1 MNSIAMILVHQVLV
15 MFILVAV
22 GCVLFRTGKITL
34 EGSKTLG
41 NILIYVALPSVIVN
55 SFLIERTPEKVHA
68 LAMSAAAS
76 FLCIL
81 ISAVVSGL
89 VFRKN
94 GVEAFASTF
103 PNPGFFGV
111 PLILAGL
118 PEGSLF
124 YVASFIAFVNIGQWT
139 IGVAMM
145 TGEKGAFSLKRLLQ
159 APFFAATAIGLF
171 LFLTGI
177 PVPGLFRTTV
187 SSLASVNTAIAM
199 FTIGVYL
206 ARVDF
211 GEMLRKK
218 RLYLIAAVRLLL
230 IPLLSLAVL
239 CLFRS
244 ADINMRLAVL
254 IVSACPVGSNVAVY
268 AQLHGRD
275 YEYAVQTVLISTV
288 LSIVTIPL
296 IVTVAGAVF

>member
-1 MNSIAMILVHQVLV
+1 MILVHQVLV

-111 PLILAGL
+111 PLMIASIGQ
-118 PEGSLF
+118 GAVF
-124 YVASFIAFVNIGQWT
+124 YVACFIAFLNVGQWT
-139 IGVAMM
+139 YGVSIMN
-145 TGEKGAFSLKRLLQ
+145 GQPVRQGFEPKKLIQ
-159 APFFAATAIGLF
+159 APFVIAIIIGLI
-171 LFLTGI
+171 LFATQLQLPALIDGC
-177 PVPGLFRTTV
+177 LNTV
-187 SSLASVNTAIAM
+187 AALNTPLAM
-199 FTIGVYL
+199 FTVGVYL
-206 ARVDF
+206 AQIDVKDLIR
-211 GEMLRKK
+211 RKS
-218 RLYLIAAVRLLL
+218 LYAVSAARLLL
-230 IPLLSLAVL
+230 IPALSLGLLSLLPAGL
-239 CLFRS
+239 YDMKMAL
-244 ADINMRLAVL
+244 RLAC
-254 IVSACPVGSNVAVY
+254 SCPVGVNVAVY
-268 AQLHGRD
+268 AQLHGKD
-275 YEYAVQTVLISTV
+275 YGYAVETVILSTALSLISIPG
-288 LSIVTIPL
+288 IVWIATHL
-296 IVTVAGAVF
+296 WV